1 MSPGLKQFVF
11 LLSRAGFGCHCFPA
25 AGVPAID
32 DEPDKPLGRSFGLN
46 RQTKERDFGFD
57 RFETFIAMQTAYCSP
72 IAHRMSGM
80 SVTTVNA
87 SFSAGLARCLRRLM
101 SRARATA
108 RVARRPKG
116 TRAASTT
123 PIHAAEKRTA
133 ERAKA
138 AHALARARPT
148 GHVFATNVKRLSA
161 PHAPKAVAPA
171 LGRCKKLP
179 HPKPFLK
186 TLPIARR
193 YAGDMPRDGVIIV
206 VPRSE

>member
-1 MSPGLKQFVF
+1 
-11 LLSRAGFGCHCFPA
+11 
-25 AGVPAID
+25 
-32 DEPDKPLGRSFGLN
+32 
-46 RQTKERDFGFD
+46 
-57 RFETFIAMQTAYCSP
+57 MQTAYCSP

-80 SVTTVNA
+80 SVTTVRRLNA

-123 PIHAAEKRTA
+123 PIHAAEKGTA

-171 LGRCKKLP
+171 LGRCKKVP

-193 YAGDMPRDGVIIV
+193 YAGAMPRDGVIV
-206 VPRSE
+206 VPNSVAGRLYEAPTPRAETRLRDDIALCRVSAARARSH